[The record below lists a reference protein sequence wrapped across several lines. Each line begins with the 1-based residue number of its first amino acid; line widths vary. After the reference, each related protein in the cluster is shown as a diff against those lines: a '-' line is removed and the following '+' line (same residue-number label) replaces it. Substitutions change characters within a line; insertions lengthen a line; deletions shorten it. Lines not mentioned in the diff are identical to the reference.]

1 MLSSPGVYGFME
13 HGSLKSSC
21 KLHNYWSKTCR
32 CPMTET
38 APFCVGPDH
47 CQSLKMLNLV
57 QKPFT
62 QARKDLRGGNEILDS
77 SVLSLCL
84 TIPFAHKI
92 TRTLGIGDTAD
103 SCVWFGNPTLP
114 VVLWSLVYIFNCDVI
129 SHLKE
134 SVSRVQGTLVCPLL
148 RIIYNLLH
156 TLSIEIDIKTYIFYI
171 WYIYIYL

>member
-1 MLSSPGVYGFME
+1 ME
-13 HGSLKSSC
+13 HGSLKFSC
-21 KLHNYWSKTCR
+21 KLCNYWSKKGR
-32 CPMTET
+32 CPVTET
-38 APFCVGPDH
+38 DPFCVGQDH
-47 CQSLKMLNLV
+47 CQSLQMLNLV

-103 SCVWFGNPTLP
+103 SCVWFGNLALS
-114 VVLWSLVYIFNCDVI
+114 VVLSLVYIFNFDVI
-129 SHLKE
+129 SHLKNNI
-134 SVSRVQGTLVCPLL
+134 SRVQGTLVCPLL